1 MSRTKSNPT
10 HDEIRERCRDI
21 RRHWDRRERWKRAGK
36 PNPRPWMA
44 PIVHVGEIAA
54 AMSDWQGQ
62 GQVNEQDTE
71 GYSQ

>member
-10 HDEIRERCRDI
+10 HDEIRERCREI

-36 PNPRPWMA
+36 PNPRPWKV
-44 PIVHVGEIAA
+44 PLVNVGEIAA
-54 AMSDWQGQ
+54 AMYDRQEQGQ
-62 GQVNEQDTE
+62 GQDQDAE